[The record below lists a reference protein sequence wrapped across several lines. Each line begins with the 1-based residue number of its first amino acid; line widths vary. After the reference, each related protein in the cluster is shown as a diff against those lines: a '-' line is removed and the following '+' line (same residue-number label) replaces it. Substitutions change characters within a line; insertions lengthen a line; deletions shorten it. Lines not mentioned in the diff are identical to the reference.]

1 MRCIRCKS
9 GAELQMLIWSTSGSH
24 SIPTSLC
31 QSIFQFMHLQS
42 ISSLDGTVYCDI
54 NYIKKKSLAG
64 VLFSKL
70 RTRFM
75 LEVYICPFSSFLLS
89 SLSSPYSFFSLSI
102 LPDICSTNIQRSAY
116 VTEKRQICS
125 LQTFINNL
133 I

>member
-54 NYIKKKSLAG
+54 NY
-64 VLFSKL
+64 SKL